1 MTPLL
6 ITSDNL
12 SAAWSR
18 MFLHIVDHPGTQISP
33 LLLSITGFDGQRQ
46 PAEDGV
52 VRAALDTVLAEL
64 DAFNVEDVA
73 YTIFPQRLW
82 EMAKGSRQT
91 LYQFYKWAF
100 PAYQAANRALN
111 RKGLYFE
118 RLVQYGRGP
127 KAGNQLEW
135 ILSQYEQR
143 HDVRRSMLQASIFD
157 PERDHVP
164 EAQTGF
170 PCLQQVSFV
179 PTDDGLVVNAF
190 YATQQALRRAY
201 GNCLGLAQLGAF
213 MAHEM
218 KLPLAQL
225 NVTAGIEKMDGK
237 GEGKTNPLLSNLKAA
252 ARACIAAEDA
262 RRAGATPAEKGIAR
276 RVAVA

>member
-6 ITSDNL
+6 ISSDNL
-12 SAAWSR
+12 SVAWSR
-18 MFLHIVDHPGTQISP
+18 VFLHIVDNPGTHISP
-33 LLLSITGFDGQRQ
+33 LVVSINGFDEKGL
-46 PAEDGV
+46 PAEDLA
-52 VRAALDTVLAEL
+52 VRFELDTVLAKL
-64 DAFNVEDVA
+64 NAFNVEDVA

-82 EMAKGSRQT
+82 EMSQGNRQT

-100 PAYQAANRALN
+100 PGYQATNRKWN

-118 RLVQYGRGP
+118 RLVQFGRGP
-127 KAGNQLEW
+127 KDGNQLEW
-135 ILSQYEQR
+135 ILSQYQQR

-179 PTDDGLVVNAF
+179 PTSEGLVVNAF

-237 GEGKTNPLLSNLKAA
+237 GEGKTSPLLDKLKVA
-252 ARACIAAEDA
+252 ARSCVAEDDA
-262 RRAGATPAEKGIAR
+262 RHADRATGIRIIASQA
-276 RVAVA
+276 VAV